1 MVALLGAA
9 RVIFPGG
16 EGYTDNLASYHSPQ
30 AAAVQPA
37 CFVAPQ
43 TVSEVSK
50 IVKSL
55 SSACHDDDFALR
67 GGGHMWFTGSN
78 NIQNGVTIDLR
89 GLDDIS
95 LNVGRDTVDVG
106 AGATWDQVY
115 EFLEPYGLGVAGGR
129 AAGVGVGG
137 LTLGGGISY
146 FGPRQG
152 WTSNQVTSFEV
163 VLANGSVVT
172 ASERENKDL
181 WTGLRGGMSN
191 FGIATRMTFRTFA
204 QPDLLWYSLRLS
216 PSSETGAQASIFGEL
231 MATENYDDNA
241 SFFTGWVYI
250 AAQYFILVQSE
261 LVYTR
266 PWAGEVPSFYES
278 ALALTELEGSS
289 TIVANSSTLAQNS
302 LAFRPPQASRY
313 VYTATL
319 PHFIIPP
326 PFTVVV

>member
-1 MVALLGAA
+1 M
-9 RVIFPGG
+9 IFPGG

-55 SSACHDDDFALR
+55 SSACRDDEFAVR

-78 NIQNGVTIDLR
+78 NIQDGVTIDLR

-95 LNVGRDTVDVG
+95 LNGGGRDNAVDIG

-115 EFLEPYGLGVAGGR
+115 EFLEPYGLSVAGGR

-137 LTLGGGISY
+137 LSLGGGISY

-152 WTSNQVTSFEV
+152 WTSNQITSFEV
-163 VLANGSVVT
+163 VLANGSVVI
-172 ASERENKDL
+172 AGERENKDL
-181 WTGLRGGMSN
+181 WIGLRGGLSN
-191 FGIATRMTFRTFA
+191 FGIVTRMTLRTFA

-216 PSSETGAQASIFGEL
+216 PSTETDAQASIFGEL
-231 MATENYDDNA
+231 MDKENYDENA

-250 AAQYFILVQSE
+250 AAQDLTLVQSE

-266 PWAGEVPSFYES
+266 PWAGQVPSFYEP
-278 ALALTELEGSS
+278 ALALTELEGST

-313 VYTATL
+313 VCTARHPTTF
-319 PHFIIPP
+319 HHHHYS
-326 PFTVVV
+326 PFPLSMVV